1 MSESSDIV
9 KFQRWLQS
17 QLSEAESIEDPNE
30 KKEEF
35 KDRCRI
41 IRNNLF

>member
-1 MSESSDIV
+1 MSRSSDIV

-17 QLSEAESIEDPNE
+17 QLSEAESIEDLMR

-35 KDRCRI
+35 
-41 IRNNLF
+41 